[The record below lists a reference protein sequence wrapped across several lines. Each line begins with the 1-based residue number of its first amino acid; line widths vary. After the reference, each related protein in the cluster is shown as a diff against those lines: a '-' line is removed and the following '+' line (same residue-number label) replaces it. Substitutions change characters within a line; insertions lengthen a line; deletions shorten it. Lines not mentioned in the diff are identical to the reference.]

1 MLNADVE
8 ASFGLAGDKQVFS
21 PPAAD
26 LIFAILRSALLAII
40 KRKHTNSECVVACCP
55 KQTHAVERRVVLQ
68 FMLRF
73 SRLIARLSFPAFDD
87 KTNILLD
94 DVVDWKKKDSYAV
107 ALKNFAY
114 NELRTAPCAHAQMI
128 GRRNVESENS
138 FTSQWRQL
146 STVTAPTILL
156 QFPVDATVLTMEPQN
171 KLVE

>member
-1 MLNADVE
+1 MWRLLLGFLVTSKSFRLF
-8 ASFGLAGDKQVFS
+8 ASCCCRSHLCHPSLGFVGDHQTQT
-21 PPAAD
+21 
-26 LIFAILRSALLAII
+26 
-40 KRKHTNSECVVACCP
+40 HTNSECVVACCP

-73 SRLIARLSFPAFDD
+73 SRLIARLSFPGFDV
-87 KTNILLD
+87 KQNILLD
-94 DVVDWKKKDSYAV
+94 DVVNWKKKDSYAV

>member
-1 MLNADVE
+1 MPNADVE
-8 ASFGLAGDKQVFS
+8 ASFRSFRLFAS
-21 PPAAD
+21 CCRSAHR
-26 LIFAILRSALLAII
+26 FAILRSALLAII